1 MQRLAVF
8 LTLLTA
14 HALPTPAEVAAGV
27 SRASTPLRARPVSE
41 AVAQAALAPFGGNLT
56 SMWAQAT
63 AADAGKGTP
72 GCRAHL
78 LQYEH
83 ALRLYVSPHAP
94 KPAPRTHPLT
104 HHHSGAPTRQ
114 DAGACAAAGRV

>member
-1 MQRLAVF
+1 MPRLAVF

-41 AVAQAALAPFGGNLT
+41 AVAQAALSPWGGNLT

-63 AADAGKGTP
+63 AADAGKSTP

-83 ALRLYVSPHAP
+83 ALRLCVSPRAR
-94 KPAPRTHPLT
+94 APRAR
-104 HHHSGAPTRQ
+104 APPSFN
-114 DAGACAAAGRV
+114 A